1 MLDDLRV
8 IQQRD
13 ARGAL
18 DVIANQWEQAKYDV
32 DIKHWEHDGRRIE
45 KIIVAGMGGSAL
57 AALIIKNWLESEID
71 KPIDV
76 IRNYNLPAYANENT
90 LVICSSYSGNTEETL
105 SCLDDAIKR
114 GCQIAITTSGGKLK
128 EIADERKISLAELP
142 SGLQPRMALIY
153 NLRTTLKLM
162 AHFGAIDYKYFDQVG
177 QYSDW
182 LRDETAGWKKDVDSG
197 VNPAKQ
203 IALLAVGKTS
213 IFYASHTFAP
223 LAYKWKISWNETS
236 KNLAFCNE
244 MPEFNHNEFMGWA
257 SHPVQK
263 PYAVFDFM
271 SQFDHSQIKKR
282 FTLSDRLLS
291 GRRPKAHVINLQGD
305 SVIAQM
311 LWGCILADFASVY
324 VAILNGVDPTPVA
337 LIEKLKKYL

>member
-71 KPIDV
+71 KPIEV

-114 GCQIAITTSGGKLK
+114 GCQIAI
-128 EIADERKISLAELP
+128 KI
-142 SGLQPRMALIY
+142 
-153 NLRTTLKLM
+153 
-162 AHFGAIDYKYFDQVG
+162 
-177 QYSDW
+177 
-182 LRDETAGWKKDVDSG
+182 
-197 VNPAKQ
+197 
-203 IALLAVGKTS
+203 
-213 IFYASHTFAP
+213 
-223 LAYKWKISWNETS
+223 
-236 KNLAFCNE
+236 
-244 MPEFNHNEFMGWA
+244 
-257 SHPVQK
+257 
-263 PYAVFDFM
+263 
-271 SQFDHSQIKKR
+271 
-282 FTLSDRLLS
+282 
-291 GRRPKAHVINLQGD
+291 GRAHV
-305 SVIAQM
+305 
-311 LWGCILADFASVY
+311 
-324 VAILNGVDPTPVA
+324 
-337 LIEKLKKYL
+337 